1 MDHPDT
7 TEPLWTVRE
16 VAQALSVSKQW
27 VYKQAELGKLPC
39 LRLSGGVL
47 RFRPA
52 AIRQWLADLERARL
66 PSPPR

>member
-47 RFRPA
+47 RFR
-52 AIRQWLADLERARL
+52 QWLADLERARL
-66 PSPPR
+66 PSSPR